1 MIAHL
6 SCTETFFS
14 ETERRKSVI
23 DLRTRNRTRKST
35 IMNPRK
41 SVTIGQDKQAF
52 ILKASAADTK
62 PKKPMKSSLS
72 KSPKLSAKSHPSTS
86 SDDDEPP
93 TPKMR
98 NTHMSGVQSR
108 ITSKG
113 SNKSKSSIKRNVD
126 EDYGGGLANP
136 SFILPT
142 EIIEEDAIIEES
154 VPKSVLSDDSR

>member
-1 MIAHL
+1 M
-6 SCTETFFS
+6 
-14 ETERRKSVI
+14 
-23 DLRTRNRTRKST
+23 
-35 IMNPRK
+35 
-41 SVTIGQDKQAF
+41 G
-52 ILKASAADTK
+52 
-62 PKKPMKSSLS
+62 
-72 KSPKLSAKSHPSTS
+72 
-86 SDDDEPP
+86 
-93 TPKMR
+93 
-98 NTHMSGVQSR
+98 GVQSR

>member
-1 MIAHL
+1 MITHL
-6 SCTETFFS
+6 RCTELFFS

-35 IMNPRK
+35 IMGRK
-41 SVTIGQDKQAF
+41 SVTIGPDKQAF
-52 ILKASAADTK
+52 ILKASANDTK

-142 EIIEEDAIIEES
+142 EIIEEDATIEES